1 MNTDTITAKLRT
13 STIAVALMTS
23 ATLAMIPSVAKSQ
36 HAHGNTPITGVDAIP
51 TDIPVHA
58 STVRDPNLPVSLL
71 PGTIPAA
78 TTPTFEED
86 IPSLAEIYHQTI
98 NGGAPRTTRQ
108 QSAPR
113 QPDVPST
120 PETSNAAQS
129 TKSTRSLAG
138 QTLTKQ
144 VAATTSPSV
153 QASQPTANTQA
164 LANGVP
170 DEATGPYVIQLGAF
184 HDTISAQTY
193 WARFSIRYP
202 DLVKAHP
209 REIATADLG
218 SKGVFHRLR
227 LAGFPNQSS
236 ANEKC
241 RQLIADGTEC
251 FAIRP

>member
-1 MNTDTITAKLRT
+1 M
-13 STIAVALMTS
+13 
-23 ATLAMIPSVAKSQ
+23 
-36 HAHGNTPITGVDAIP
+36 
-51 TDIPVHA
+51 
-58 STVRDPNLPVSLL
+58 
-71 PGTIPAA
+71 
-78 TTPTFEED
+78 
-86 IPSLAEIYHQTI
+86 
-98 NGGAPRTTRQ
+98 
-108 QSAPR
+108 
-113 QPDVPST
+113 
-120 PETSNAAQS
+120 
-129 TKSTRSLAG
+129 AG

-144 VAATTSPSV
+144 VAAKASPSV
-153 QASQPTANTQA
+153 KTSRPNANTQA

-170 DEATGPYVIQLGAF
+170 DEATGPYAIQLGAF

-193 WARFSIRYP
+193 WASFSIRYP
-202 DLVKAHP
+202 DLVKAHQ